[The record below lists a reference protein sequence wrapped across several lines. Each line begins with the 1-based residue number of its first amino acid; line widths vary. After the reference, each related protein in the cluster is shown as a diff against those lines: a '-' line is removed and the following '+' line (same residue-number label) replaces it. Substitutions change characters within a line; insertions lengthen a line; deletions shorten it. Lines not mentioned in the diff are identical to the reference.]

1 MILYTWIVIIA
12 FIGLLVAFICF
23 SVHLTN
29 KYYRFYEEERIG
41 EKIIIKLIEKAGK
54 SLNYAQHLARSSRN
68 ISMESVDLDIP
79 IVQVVEIKLPNANG
93 MINESVT
100 SFYEDEKKTVD
111 NVKEYKTLEAP
122 YSFVFQEN

>member
-41 EKIIIKLIEKAGK
+41 EKIIIKLIEKALVM
-54 SLNYAQHLARSSRN
+54 LN
-68 ISMESVDLDIP
+68 I
-79 IVQVVEIKLPNANG
+79 
-93 MINESVT
+93 
-100 SFYEDEKKTVD
+100 
-111 NVKEYKTLEAP
+111 
-122 YSFVFQEN
+122 